1 MSKKLNKL
9 EIEKFSRQIILKN
22 IGALGQKKIQEAKV
36 LIIGMGGLGCP
47 AAEFLTRSGIGRLG
61 LVDHDLVSLS
71 NIHRQTLYS
80 EKDINKSKVK
90 ISKKKLN
97 EINPKTRINIF
108 NYKLN
113 KIKFN
118 KIIKNYDYIID
129 ATDNFESKFLINDI
143 SLDYKKFL
151 VVGAIS
157 KFDGHIFSFDF
168 KNKNN
173 PSLRDFYQEE
183 VVTDDIFNCEYDG
196 ILGTVAGI
204 VGTIQANEILK
215 KILNIG
221 QNLNGF
227 ILILDLLNLIIRKVK
242 LKKRNYDH
250 ENKN

>member
-1 MSKKLNKL
+1 MSKKLNKK

-22 IGALGQKKIQEAKV
+22 IGVLGQKKIQEAKV

-47 AAEFLTRSGIGRLG
+47 AAEFLTRSGIGTLG
-61 LVDHDLVSLS
+61 LVDYDKVGLS

-97 EINPKTRINIF
+97 EINPKTKINIF
-108 NYKLN
+108 DYKLD
-113 KIKFN
+113 KIKLN
-118 KIIKNYDYIID
+118 KIIKNYNYIID
-129 ATDNFESKFLINDI
+129 GTDNFESKFLINDL
-143 SLDYKKFL
+143 SLKYKKFL
-151 VVGAIS
+151 IAGAIS
-157 KFDGHIFSFDF
+157 KFDGHIFNFDF

-183 VVTDDIFNCEYDG
+183 VVTDDILNCEYDG

-204 VGTIQANEILK
+204 IGTIQANETLK

-227 ILILDLLNLIIRKVK
+227 ILIVDLLNLSMRRVK
-242 LKKRNYDH
+242 LKKR
-250 ENKN
+250 K

>member
-1 MSKKLNKL
+1 MSKKLNKK

-47 AAEFLTRSGIGRLG
+47 AAEFLTRSGIGTLG
-61 LVDHDLVSLS
+61 LVDYDKVSLS

-97 EINPKTRINIF
+97 KINPKTRINIF
-108 NYKLN
+108 DYKLD
-113 KIKFN
+113 KIKLN
-118 KIIKNYDYIID
+118 KIIKNYNYIID
-129 ATDNFESKFLINDI
+129 GTDNFESKFLINDL
-143 SLDYKKFL
+143 SLKYKKFL
-151 VVGAIS
+151 VAGAIS
-157 KFDGHIFSFDF
+157 KFDGHIFNFDF
-168 KNKNN
+168 KIKNN

-183 VVTDDIFNCEYDG
+183 LVTDDILNCEYDG

-204 VGTIQANEILK
+204 VGTIQANETLK

-227 ILILDLLNLIIRKVK
+227 ILILDLLNLSMRRVK
-242 LKKRNYDH
+242 LKNRK
-250 ENKN
+250 

>member
-1 MSKKLNKL
+1 MSTKLSKI

-22 IGALGQKKIQEAKV
+22 IGALGQRKIQDAKV

-47 AAEFLTRSGIGRLG
+47 AAEFLTRSGIGTLG
-61 LVDHDLVSLS
+61 IVDHDRVSLS
-71 NIHRQTLYS
+71 NIHRQTLYT
-80 EKDINKSKVK
+80 EKDVNKSKVK
-90 ISKKKLN
+90 IAKKKLN
-97 EINPKTRINIF
+97 EINSKTKINIF

-118 KIIKNYDYIID
+118 KIIKNYDYIVD
-129 ATDNFESKFLINDI
+129 GTDNFESKFLINDI

-151 VVGAIS
+151 VVAAIS

-183 VVTDDIFNCEYDG
+183 VATDDILNCEYDG

-221 QNLNGF
+221 ENLNGF
-227 ILILDLLNLIIRKVK
+227 ILILDLLNLNIRKVK
-242 LKKRNYDH
+242 LKKR
-250 ENKN
+250 K

>member
-1 MSKKLNKL
+1 MSKKLNKK
-9 EIEKFSRQIILKN
+9 EIEKFSRQIILRN
-22 IGALGQKKIQEAKV
+22 IGALGQKKIQNAKV

-47 AAEFLTRSGIGRLG
+47 AAEFLARSGVGTLG
-61 LVDHDLVSLS
+61 LADYDKVSLS
-71 NIHRQTLYS
+71 NIHRQTLYT
-80 EKDINKSKVK
+80 EKDINKSKVR
-90 ISKKKLN
+90 IAKKKLN
-97 EINPKTRINIF
+97 EINPKTKINTF

-129 ATDNFESKFLINDI
+129 GTDNFESKFLINDL
-143 SLDYKKFL
+143 SLSYNKFL

-183 VVTDDIFNCEYDG
+183 VVTDDILNCEYDG

-204 VGTIQANEILK
+204 VGTMQANEILR

-227 ILILDLLNLIIRKVK
+227 ILILDLLNLNIRRVK
-242 LKKRNYDH
+242 LKKR
-250 ENKN
+250 KK

>member
-1 MSKKLNKL
+1 MSTKLSKI

-22 IGALGQKKIQEAKV
+22 IGALGQRKIRDAKV

-47 AAEFLTRSGIGRLG
+47 AAEFLTRSGIGTLG
-61 LVDHDLVSLS
+61 IVDHDKVSLS
-71 NIHRQTLYS
+71 NIHRQTLYT

-90 ISKKKLN
+90 IAKKKLN
-97 EINPKTRINIF
+97 EINSKTKINIF

-129 ATDNFESKFLINDI
+129 GTDNFESKFLINDV

-183 VVTDDIFNCEYDG
+183 VVADDILNCEYDG

-204 VGTIQANEILK
+204 VGTMQANEILR

-227 ILILDLLNLIIRKVK
+227 ILILDLLNLNIRRVK
-242 LKKRNYDH
+242 LKKR
-250 ENKN
+250 KK